1 MIPSTKL
8 KVELTRIA
16 RDYINVLS
24 IGPRIEFRP
33 GALPPH
39 KQIHFIY
46 PLSHI
51 AGNAADSS
59 SLVAMQS
66 ALSVALNRHVGTMW
80 VGVFKDQFHIWAA
93 YKDTP
98 RYDS

>member
-8 KVELTRIA
+8 KVELNRIA
-16 RDYINVLS
+16 QAHLNILS

-46 PLSHI
+46 PIGQI
-51 AGNAADSS
+51 AGNAVDSR
-59 SLVAMQS
+59 SLVAMQD
-66 ALSVALNRHVGTMW
+66 ALSIALDRHVGTMW
-80 VGVFKDQFHIWAA
+80 VGVFGNFFHIWAA

-98 RYDS
+98 RT

>member
-16 RDYINVLS
+16 QNHLNVLS
-24 IGPRIEFRP
+24 VPPRIEFRP

-51 AGNAADSS
+51 AGNAVDSR

-66 ALSVALNRHVGTMW
+66 ALSVALDRHVGTMW
-80 VGVFKDQFHIWAA
+80 VGVFGDQFHIWAA

-98 RYDS
+98 RT